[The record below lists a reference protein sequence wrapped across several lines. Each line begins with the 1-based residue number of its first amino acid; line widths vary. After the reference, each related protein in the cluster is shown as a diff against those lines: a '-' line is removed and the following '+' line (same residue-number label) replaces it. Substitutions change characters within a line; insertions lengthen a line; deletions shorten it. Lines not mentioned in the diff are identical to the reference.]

1 MLLGRGVCSEAYS
14 EGRFSWVRVEA
25 SARHGHNTQKCQ
37 CTGEIQVLDCVWRVQ
52 IQALI
57 GHDENY
63 QIAVDKVASLTEVR
77 PAVLSAVFQERIL
90 QQHLIELHVF

>member
-1 MLLGRGVCSEAYS
+1 V
-14 EGRFSWVRVEA
+14 F
-25 SARHGHNTQKCQ
+25 
-37 CTGEIQVLDCVWRVQ
+37 VQ
-52 IQALI
+52 IQALT